1 MNPGRIIVFED
12 NDQQSQWFGDAC
24 WQNYYV
30 GIDGGGDNIQYAA
43 SAGYTDDS
51 GIGVTTGYSRFTFH
65 GNTTFQ
71 VTRRLRASTTF
82 DYSQIEQQTFERAA
96 QPAQLGHTR
105 ALRP

>member
-51 GIGVTTGYSRFTFH
+51 GIGITT
-65 GNTTFQ
+65 
-71 VTRRLRASTTF
+71 VIRASRST
-82 DYSQIEQQTFERAA
+82 A
-96 QPAQLGHTR
+96 TR
-105 ALRP
+105 PSR